1 MKTNDSDFSSHYSKP
16 RLWHKLQKQASKI
29 GSGMAMTILKLYYT
43 ARDPRT
49 PKWARIRIYGALG
62 YFILPIDAIP
72 DFIPLTGYS
81 DDAALLTLAVATLA
95 FYISDESKKKAADK
109 ITQLNSILSKS
120 PQS

>member
-1 MKTNDSDFSSHYSKP
+1 MKTTDADFSSHYSKP
-16 RLWHKLQKQASKI
+16 RLWHKLQKHASKI
-29 GSGMAMTILKLYYT
+29 GSNMAMTVLKLYYA

-81 DDAALLTLAVATLA
+81 DDMALLGLAVATLA
-95 FYISDESKKKAADK
+95 FYISDESKQKANEQMSK
-109 ITQLNSILSKS
+109 LNSLIKR
-120 PQS
+120 